1 MAICPK
7 RRQLA
12 CRATAQSH
20 CRLCKPH
27 RRASFD
33 HLVGAGEQRRRNGEV
48 ERLRSSYVDAR
59 DELRRKLN
67 RQVGGL
73 AAFENS
79 IDEIGGSAMILGIVH
94 AITYESADLDIRV
107 LTGDGRQFQG
117 LCQFRY
123 AAKYLD
129 EQEIPQDD
137 SSSDPGGMESLERG
151 LEIGL

>member
-94 AITYESADLDIRV
+94 AITYESAGLDIRV
-107 LTGDGRQFQG
+107 LTGDGPVRLALTTG
-117 LCQFRY
+117 EAHDNRL
-123 AAKYLD
+123 AAAL
-129 EQEIPQDD
+129 
-137 SSSDPGGMESLERG
+137 
-151 LEIGL
+151 